1 MKRSYA
7 VLLLAGA
14 TVFVAAG
21 AGLRSPA
28 ARVLEVKG
36 KATILDLENF
46 DRPAAMYGTLY
57 CDDRLVIDKN
67 GSAVLVFRADGHIER
82 LTAPGTFRVTQSGCQ
97 PRTGIE
103 DVAVPERSQ
112 SLVGKVS
119 RGPKGIV
126 QGGVTLVRAPPP
138 PGAPRDNSKPAKPM
152 GTPRISPI
160 PESTVLAVKPT
171 FSWPEVPK
179 AETYALKLY
188 FLGNQTWSVTT
199 NTTSLQYAG
208 DAPLKAGAKY
218 TWEVTTNLDGKA
230 SSVCEGI
237 FSTATDAQ
245 RADAAAFEQL
255 LAKPEVPF
263 LALAALWY
271 KQHGFLVEAIAANEQ
286 LAKLTA
292 DPAVYY
298 TLAELYQ
305 QAGRIKDAD
314 AAADKAMELEAKAQE
329 KVDSKPRARPRRRKS

>member
-7 VLLLAGA
+7 VLLLVGA

-21 AGLRSPA
+21 AGARSPA

-46 DRPAAMYGTLY
+46 DRPAAMYATLY
-57 CDDRLVIDKN
+57 SDDRLLVGKN

-82 LTAPGTFRVTQSGCQ
+82 LTAPGTFKVTQSGCQ
-97 PRTGIE
+97 PKTGIE
-103 DVAVPERSQ
+103 VVAVPERSQ

-138 PGAPRDNSKPAKPM
+138 RALSGKNKPAKPM
-152 GTPRISPI
+152 GPPRISPI
-160 PESTVLAVKPT
+160 PESTVLAVKPI

-179 AETYALKLY
+179 AETYTLKLY
-188 FLGNQTWSVTT
+188 FLGNQVWSVTT
-199 NTTSLQYAG
+199 NTTNLQYAG

-218 TWEVTTNLDGKA
+218 TWEVTAKLDGKA

-271 KQHGFLVEAIAANEQ
+271 KQHGFIVEAIAANEK
-286 LAKLTA
+286 LTKLTA
-292 DPAVYY
+292 HPAVYY
-298 TLAELYQ
+298 TLADLYQ
-305 QAGRIKDAD
+305 QAGRIKDAA
-314 AAADKAMELEAKAQE
+314 AAADKAMEVEGGM
-329 KVDSKPRARPRRRKS
+329 

>member
-1 MKRSYA
+1 MKQSYA

-46 DRPAAMYGTLY
+46 DRPAAMYATLY
-57 CDDRLVIDKN
+57 SDDRLVIDKN
-67 GSAVLVFRADGHIER
+67 ASAVLVFRADGHIER
-82 LTAPGTFRVTQSGCQ
+82 LTAPGTFQVTQNGCQ

-103 DVAVPERSQ
+103 VVAVPERSQ

-119 RGPKGIV
+119 RGPRGIV

-138 PGAPRDNSKPAKPM
+138 RDPTGKNKPTKSIGPS
-152 GTPRISPI
+152 RISPI
-160 PESTVLAVKPT
+160 PESTVLAVKPM
-171 FSWPEVPK
+171 FSWPEVHK
-179 AETYALKLY
+179 AEMYALKLY
-188 FLGNQTWSVTT
+188 FLGNQAWSATT

-208 DAPLKAGAKY
+208 DPPLKAGAKY
-218 TWEVTTNLDGKA
+218 TWEVATKLDGKT
-230 SSVCEGI
+230 SSVCEGV
-237 FSTATDAQ
+237 FTTATDAQ
-245 RADAAAFEQL
+245 RADVAAFEQL

-271 KQHGFLVEAIAANEQ
+271 KQHGFIVEVIAANEQ
-286 LAKLTA
+286 LAKLAA

-305 QAGRIKDAD
+305 QAGRIEDAA
-314 AAADKAMELEAKAQE
+314 AAADKALELEANASE
-329 KVDSKPRARPRRRKS
+329 KVDSKPRAGPR